1 MEVAAATKEP
11 FRSGYTGSTTT
22 FELVAKEI
30 KERWGEAEAAKY
42 DPYTNALTFTKW
54 AILGYRVKKGEKA
67 IRSLTFVEVKDT
79 DGNITKRFRKSVC
92 LFYYLQ
98 VEKVSV

>member
-1 MEVAAATKEP
+1 MEATVVAKEP

-30 KERWGEAEAAKY
+30 RERWGEAEAEKY

-54 AILGYRVKKGEKA
+54 AVLGFRVRKGEKA
-67 IRSLTFVEVKDT
+67 IRSITFVEVKDK

-98 VEKVSV
+98 VERIIV

>member
-1 MEVAAATKEP
+1 MEATVVAKEP
-11 FRSGYTGSTTT
+11 FLSGYTGSTAT

-30 KERWGEAEAAKY
+30 KERWGEAAAKEY

-67 IRSLTFVEVKDT
+67 IRSITFVEVKDKG
-79 DGNITKRFRKSVC
+79 GNITKRFRKSVC